1 MWGLEVRL
9 LSTTAANEL
18 NWMIGGAQG
27 SGVDLAA
34 SAFARSC
41 VSAGLWVFGS
51 REYYSNIKGLHSY
64 FEIRTSSRQ
73 IRSKVEGVDLLS
85 TFDAEPLVRH
95 SDAVNAGGGII
106 YDPGLSGTPID
117 KVETLYKDEVKQV
130 QGRLSQQGLSAD
142 IGGILEE
149 AKLRGVKLFAVQYS
163 ALIQDVARR
172 LGSTELSRLNRIV
185 NVLAASVSLALL
197 KLDRDYISE
206 SVRQAFSASR
216 KQKLIDMNIAAIERA
231 YEFAGEQLKEELP
244 VMLSPIQNAPR
255 MFIVGN
261 QAVAMG
267 KIVGGCRLQTYYP
280 ITPASD
286 ESEFLEAHEN
296 FATVDGV
303 AKDGKGSV
311 VVVQTEDEIAA
322 ITMAIGGALAG
333 TRSATSTSG
342 PGFSLMTEGMGWA
355 GMNEVPVVITL
366 YSRGGPST
374 GMPTRTEQGDLKL
387 ALNASHGE
395 FPRIVVSSGDME
407 ECFYDAF
414 RAMNYAE
421 RYQLPVI
428 HLVDK
433 GLANSN
439 MTIVPPDPSLIDIE
453 RGKLIL
459 TSDGGTQGGGEY
471 RRFAFSQ
478 DGISPR
484 AVLGL
489 KGYRFWNTGDE
500 HDELGHINENSENR
514 VKMMTKRMTKLETAD
529 REIPLTEK
537 LNFYP
542 AKGRPDATLVSWGS
556 SKGAILEGIELL
568 EKNGI
573 NAEFLQI
580 RLASPFPI
588 QAVRERLSQAKLVI
602 DIEQNYSAQ
611 MAAVISEKTQI
622 NIRNRIV
629 KFNGRPISQNEIY
642 DSVRQVV
649 AKPEANERVT
659 LTHGA

>member
-64 FEIRTSSRQ
+64 FEIRTCSRL
-73 IRSKVEGVDLLS
+73 IRSMVEGVDLLS
-85 TFDAEPLVRH
+85 TFEAETLVRH
-95 SDAVNAGGGII
+95 SGAVNPGGGIV

-149 AKLRGVKLFAVQYS
+149 AKLRGVKLFAVPYS

-216 KQKLIDMNIAAIERA
+216 KQKLIDMNIAGIERA

-267 KIVGGCRLQTYYP
+267 MIVGGCRLQTYYP
-280 ITPASD
+280 STPACD
-286 ESEFLEAHEN
+286 ESEFVEAHEN

-303 AKDGKGSV
+303 A
-311 VVVQTEDEIAA
+311 
-322 ITMAIGGALAG
+322 
-333 TRSATSTSG
+333 
-342 PGFSLMTEGMGWA
+342 
-355 GMNEVPVVITL
+355 
-366 YSRGGPST
+366 
-374 GMPTRTEQGDLKL
+374 
-387 ALNASHGE
+387 
-395 FPRIVVSSGDME
+395 
-407 ECFYDAF
+407 
-414 RAMNYAE
+414 
-421 RYQLPVI
+421 
-428 HLVDK
+428 
-433 GLANSN
+433 
-439 MTIVPPDPSLIDIE
+439 
-453 RGKLIL
+453 
-459 TSDGGTQGGGEY
+459 
-471 RRFAFSQ
+471 
-478 DGISPR
+478 
-484 AVLGL
+484 
-489 KGYRFWNTGDE
+489 
-500 HDELGHINENSENR
+500 
-514 VKMMTKRMTKLETAD
+514 
-529 REIPLTEK
+529 
-537 LNFYP
+537 
-542 AKGRPDATLVSWGS
+542 
-556 SKGAILEGIELL
+556 
-568 EKNGI
+568 
-573 NAEFLQI
+573 
-580 RLASPFPI
+580 
-588 QAVRERLSQAKLVI
+588 
-602 DIEQNYSAQ
+602 
-611 MAAVISEKTQI
+611 
-622 NIRNRIV
+622 
-629 KFNGRPISQNEIY
+629 
-642 DSVRQVV
+642 
-649 AKPEANERVT
+649 
-659 LTHGA
+659 